1 MAKKVSNKQRLIDG
15 MIELFTQ
22 MSDNNNI
29 IDNNEKDRE
38 RYQPSTDKDFNTD
51 LKRTLEYNFINPVE
65 KSFTDKRG
73 VTGSPIDRAKDWM
86 EKSADYAA
94 STASLYQNPVQG
106 DSKVTEE
113 AVAKACQTADKA
125 KAKYDALVEWA
136 EICQSVYFH
145 FNGYYFDQQQEEKK
159 AAVDISDYLTRYGNA
174 G

>member
-1 MAKKVSNKQRLIDG
+1 MAKKTSNKQRLINS

-29 IDNNEKDRE
+29 IDQNETDRE
-38 RYQPSTDKDFNTD
+38 RYQPSTDRDFNSD
-51 LKRTLEYNFINPVE
+51 LKRVLEYNFINPVE

-94 STASLYQNPVQG
+94 STVQLHQNPVQG
-106 DSKVTEE
+106 DSKVTDE
-113 AVAKACQTADKA
+113 ALAKACETADKA
-125 KAKYDALVEWA
+125 KHKYDTLVEWA
-136 EICQSVYFH
+136 EVCQSVYFH
-145 FNGYYFDQQQEEKK
+145 FNGYYYDQQIEEKK
-159 AAVDISDYLTRYGNA
+159 AAIDISDYLNRYGTN

>member
-113 AVAKACQTADKA
+113 AVAKACQPAAKA

-136 EICQSVYFH
+136 EICQCVYFH
-145 FNGYYFDQQQEEKK
+145 FNGYYFDQLQEEK
-159 AAVDISDYLTRYGNA
+159 
-174 G
+174 